1 MKTSHIMSSS
11 KKRTVDSNK
20 ERFEKS
26 EQTYMFDFL
35 MNGKDLCLIYSQ
47 SVDLNQYNI
56 GKHY

>member
-1 MKTSHIMSSS
+1 
-11 KKRTVDSNK
+11 VDSNK